1 MFREEGILEK
11 LSSQEKIWSDMTSSL
26 QVRILILWKEL
37 GYLF

>member
-11 LSSQEKIWSDMTSSL
+11 LSSQEKIWPDMTSSL